1 MNILDLI
8 AEERTSILYRPSFRQ
23 LTKSITG
30 AIFLSQAIYWWVKNG
45 RQPFYKFNNQCS
57 HNLYKEGDSWCEEL
71 AFTKRELEGLKKLSW
86 IVRTKGN
93 EPMPKNCLIRFWVD
107 NNNVTWWELNEEHL
121 NNSLSNLNTE
131 SSKTCISRD
140 PQKGNPGIHKM
151 GITYNTKI
159 TTKNNPPIV
168 PQKGDDVDQD
178 DEKEKSFQEIWNMYP
193 KKQAKQQAKKV
204 WMRKTNSVTK
214 YHEEIMKDLS
224 IRLKTEWLEKDLKY
238 IPMLSVYLNN
248 RRWEDEY
255 DGKPSLEQELNR
267 EYALYQ
273 LDCFDVDKKPLT
285 KERWMT
291 EIRGKS

>member
-1 MNILDLI
+1 MCTPFFTIPRRILEIPNISIQRIQFFEIVWGFAYSNKPCFISNEEI
-8 AEERTSILYRPSFRQ
+8 AKRLNIP
-23 LTKSITG
+23 
-30 AIFLSQAIYWWVKNG
+30 LSQKQRVNKLIKFFEDAGELKREYRTLKDGQKKHRLLIIPEKVVILQDYDNNPTGLPQGDEAIYINI
-45 RQPFYKFNNQCS
+45 Q
-57 HNLYKEGDSWCEEL
+57 D
-71 AFTKRELEGLKKLSW
+71 
-86 IVRTKGN
+86 
-93 EPMPKNCLIRFWVD
+93 
-107 NNNVTWWELNEEHL
+107 
-121 NNSLSNLNTE
+121 
-131 SSKTCISRD
+131 
-140 PQKGNPGIHKM
+140 
-151 GITYNTKI
+151 
-159 TTKNNPPIV
+159 NNPPIV